1 MKAELFNDPE
11 SEYEVLVASD
21 AIGMGLNLNIARVVF
36 STMYKFDGHQR
47 RPLTDSEI
55 KQIAGR
61 AGRYRSI
68 FPTGE
73 VTAYVPSCPHPQ
85 LHWIAVLISVWVPLV
100 DSIVPT
106 CPAYAER

>member
-1 MKAELFNDPE
+1 MKWCVVDDAQAELFNDPA

-21 AIGMGLNLNIARVVF
+21 AIGMGLNLNISRVVF
-36 STMYKFDGHQR
+36 STLHKFDGHKR
-47 RPLTDSEI
+47 RLLTDSEI

-73 VTAYVPSCPHPQ
+73 VTAYAAPFLSILRASCRRRHQ
-85 LHWIAVLISVWVPLV
+85 PLRLAL
-100 DSIVPT
+100 T
-106 CPAYAER
+106 M